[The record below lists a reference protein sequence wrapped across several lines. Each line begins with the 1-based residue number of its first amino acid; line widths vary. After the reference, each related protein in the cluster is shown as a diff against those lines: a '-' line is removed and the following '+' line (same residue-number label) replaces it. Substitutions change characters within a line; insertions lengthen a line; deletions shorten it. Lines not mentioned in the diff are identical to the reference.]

1 MPSPTSRSSKV
12 GSDRPDFGTPY
23 YVRILVATFVFS
35 AAVNVLQLSMP
46 LYSLQVFTRAI
57 PSENVDTVIALT
69 ALVVIALSMI
79 ALLETVRTR
88 LLTRCANALEVA
100 WRRRL
105 STDVLDAAAKGRPE
119 PGPLND
125 LMEVKGAITR
135 PTFGALMDMPWT
147 PLYVIG
153 IYLIHPLLAAMMLVC
168 AVILTALGWIGH
180 ALAKGPAD
188 EAKLPANRSTRLFEA
203 VQTQAS
209 AMRGLRMGPSVLD
222 VVTTDQFTN
231 SALAAKSAE
240 RQAAVQAVTKWVRM
254 ILQVACTG
262 VGAWLVM
269 THHLSFGGMI
279 ATSMLVGRAMAPIE
293 QTVGSWTA
301 MQKSFEAWKRLAVHL
316 KRLSNENPRSAV
328 PVQPERL
335 TAENVLFIS
344 PVDQKPILRNVSTS
358 VEAGEIACILGA
370 NSSGKSVL
378 ARLMAGVMPPSSGSL
393 RLGGLSVA
401 ALTPEDPATG
411 IAFLPQTS
419 ELLPGTIGQNIAR
432 FTDAE
437 QAEVVA
443 AAKRAGIHEWIEALP
458 QGYETE
464 AVNLMFP
471 LTGTAARLIALAR
484 AGFGKPALLVLDEP
498 AAGLDDTGV
507 KAVRGFIEAMK
518 AQGTTTILLSYMPVY
533 VDLADKTFVL
543 QNGMLHD
550 AQPRQEQQVPQVGT
564 AAGNA
569 AAWGRL
575 RAVTAAPATAG

>member
-1 MPSPTSRSSKV
+1 MPSLTSRTPKV
-12 GSDRPDFGTPY
+12 GSNRPDFGSPY

-35 AAVNVLQLSMP
+35 AAMNILQLSMP
-46 LYSLQVFTRAI
+46 LYSLQVFSRAI
-57 PSENVDTVIALT
+57 PSENVDTVIMLT

-125 LMEVKGAITR
+125 LMEIKGAITR
-135 PTFGALMDMPWT
+135 PTFGAMMDMPWT

-153 IYLIHPLLAAMMLVC
+153 IYLIHPLLAAVMLVC
-168 AVILTALGWIGH
+168 MVILIGLGWLGH
-180 ALAKGPAD
+180 MLTKGPM
-188 EAKLPANRSTRLFEA
+188 EESKLPASRSARLFEA
-203 VQTQAS
+203 VQVQAP
-209 AMRGLRMGPSVLD
+209 AVRGLRMGPAVLD
-222 VVTTDQFTN
+222 VVAAEQLAN
-231 SALAAKSAE
+231 SALGAKGAE
-240 RQAAVQAVTKWVRM
+240 RQAAVQAVIKWVRM

-279 ATSMLVGRAMAPIE
+279 ATTMLVSRGMAPIE
-293 QTVGSWTA
+293 QSVGSWGQ
-301 MQKSFEAWKRLAVHL
+301 MLKSVEAWKRLSVHL
-316 KRLSNENPRSAV
+316 KRLSNEPARSAV

-344 PVDQKPILRNVSTS
+344 PVDQKPILRNIMTTI
-358 VEAGEIACILGA
+358 EAGETVCILGPNRA
-370 NSSGKSVL
+370 GKSVL
-378 ARLMAGVMPPSSGSL
+378 ARLLAGVLPPSSGSV
-393 RLGGLSVA
+393 RLGGLS
-401 ALTPEDPATG
+401 LSSLNPEDPATG
-411 IAFLPQTS
+411 IGYLAQTS
-419 ELLPGTIGQNIAR
+419 ELLPGTIAQNISR
-432 FTDAE
+432 FADAE
-437 QAEVVA
+437 MADVVA

-458 QGYETE
+458 QGYDTE

-471 LTGTAARLIALAR
+471 LTGTSARLIALAR
-484 AGFGKPALLVLDEP
+484 AGFGKPALVVLDEP
-498 AAGLDDTGV
+498 AAGLDDNGL

-518 AQGTTTILLSYMPVY
+518 AEGTTTIVLSYMPVF
-533 VDLADKTFVL
+533 VDLASKTYVL

-550 AQPRQEQQVPQVGT
+550 AQPRQEQQHPQI
-564 AAGNA
+564 AAGANA

-575 RAVTAAPATAG
+575 RAVNAAPATVG

>member
-1 MPSPTSRSSKV
+1 MPSQTSRSSKV
-12 GSDRPDFGTPY
+12 GSDRPDFGSPY

-35 AAVNVLQLSMP
+35 AAMNVLQLSMP
-46 LYSLQVFTRAI
+46 LYSLQVFSRAI
-57 PSENVDTVIALT
+57 PSENLDTVMMLT

-147 PLYVIG
+147 PLYVVG

-168 AVILTALGWIGH
+168 MVILIALGWVGH
-180 ALAKGPAD
+180 IASKGLMD
-188 EAKLPANRSTRLFEA
+188 QAKLPASRSGRLFDA
-203 VQTQAS
+203 VQVQAS
-209 AMRGLRMGPSVLD
+209 AVRGLRMGPSVLD
-222 VVTTDQFTN
+222 VVATEQLTN
-231 SALAAKSAE
+231 SALAAKCAE
-240 RQAAVQAVTKWVRM
+240 RQASIQAITKWVRM
-254 ILQVACTG
+254 LLQVACTG

-269 THHLSFGGMI
+269 EHHLSFGGMI
-279 ATSMLVGRAMAPIE
+279 ATSMLVGRGMAPIE
-293 QTVGSWTA
+293 QSVGAWG
-301 MQKSFEAWKRLAVHL
+301 QVVKSIESWKRLSPL
-316 KRLSNENPRSAV
+316 MKRLSNEPGRSAV
-328 PVQPERL
+328 AVQPERL

-344 PVDQKPILRNVSTS
+344 PVDQKPILRNIVTTA
-358 VEAGEIACILGA
+358 EAGETMCILGP
-370 NSSGKSVL
+370 NRSGKSVL
-378 ARLMAGVMPPSSGSL
+378 ARLMAGVLAPSSGSL
-393 RLGGLSVA
+393 RLGGLSLA
-401 ALTPEDPATG
+401 TLTPEDPATG
-411 IAFLPQTS
+411 IGFLPQTS

-437 QAEVVA
+437 QADVVA
-443 AAKRAGIHEWIEALP
+443 AAKRAGIHDWIESLP

-471 LTGTAARLIALAR
+471 LTGTTSARLIALAR
-484 AGFGKPALLVLDEP
+484 AGFGKPALVVLDEP
-498 AAGLDDTGV
+498 AAGLDDHGI

-518 AQGTTTILLSYMPVY
+518 AMGTTTIVLSYMPVY
-533 VDLADKTFVL
+533 ADLADKTYVL

-550 AQPRQEQQVPQVGT
+550 VQPRQEQAPQHGVGG
-564 AAGNA
+564 GNA
-569 AAWGRL
+569 AGWGRL
-575 RAVTAAPATAG
+575 RAINAAPASVG

>member
-1 MPSPTSRSSKV
+1 MPSLTSRTPKV
-12 GSDRPDFGTPY
+12 GSNRPDFGSPY

-35 AAVNVLQLSMP
+35 AAMNILQLSMP
-46 LYSLQVFTRAI
+46 LYSLQVFSRAI
-57 PSENVDTVIALT
+57 PSENVDTVIMLT

-125 LMEVKGAITR
+125 LMEIKGAITR

-153 IYLIHPLLAAMMLVC
+153 IYLIHPLLAAVMLVC
-168 AVILTALGWIGH
+168 MVILIGLGWLGH
-180 ALAKGPAD
+180 MLTKGLM
-188 EAKLPANRSTRLFEA
+188 EQSKLPASRSTRLFEA
-203 VQTQAS
+203 VQVQAP
-209 AMRGLRMGPSVLD
+209 AVRGLRMGPAVLD
-222 VVTTDQFTN
+222 VVAAEQLAN
-231 SALAAKSAE
+231 SALGAKGAE
-240 RQAAVQAVTKWVRM
+240 RQASVQAVIKWVRM

-279 ATSMLVGRAMAPIE
+279 ATSMLVARGMAPIE
-293 QTVGSWTA
+293 QSVGSWGQ
-301 MQKSFEAWKRLAVHL
+301 MLKSIEAWKRLSVHL
-316 KRLSNENPRSAV
+316 KRLSNEPARSAV

-344 PVDQKPILRNVSTS
+344 PVDQKPILRNIVTTI
-358 VEAGEIACILGA
+358 EAGETVCILGP
-370 NSSGKSVL
+370 NRSGKSVL
-378 ARLMAGVMPPSSGSL
+378 ARLLAGVLPPSSGSV
-393 RLGGLSVA
+393 RLGGLS
-401 ALTPEDPATG
+401 LSSLNPEDPATG
-411 IAFLPQTS
+411 IGYLAQTS
-419 ELLPGTIGQNIAR
+419 ELLPGTIAQNISR
-432 FTDAE
+432 FADAE
-437 QAEVVA
+437 MADVVA

-471 LTGTAARLIALAR
+471 LTGTPARLIALAR
-484 AGFGKPALLVLDEP
+484 AGFGKPALVVLDEP
-498 AAGLDDTGV
+498 AAGLDDNGL

-518 AQGTTTILLSYMPVY
+518 AEGTTTIVLSYMPVF
-533 VDLADKTFVL
+533 VDLASKTYVL

-550 AQPRQEQQVPQVGT
+550 AQPRQEQQHPQI
-564 AAGNA
+564 AAGGNA

-575 RAVTAAPATAG
+575 RAVNAAPATVG